1 MTTATTTTRERL
13 PNRRRQVTDSLHWPP
28 STGARIHLSAGL
40 TGEGRILEVFLR
52 GGGKVGSERD
62 FLLDDV
68 AVLVSLLLQ
77 RGETLAGIAHS
88 LGRLPDGSA
97 ASVVGAIVASLRS
110 MPGADDAERLP

>member
-13 PNRRRQVTDSLHWPP
+13 PNRRRSITDSFHWPP
-28 STGARIHLSAGL
+28 DTGARIHLSAGF
-40 TGEGRILEVFLR
+40 TGDGRILEVFVR

-77 RGETLAGIAHS
+77 RGETLAGIARS
-88 LGRLPDGSA
+88 LGRLPDGDA
-97 ASVVGAIVASLRS
+97 ASIVGAVVACLRT
-110 MPGADDAERLP
+110 MPRADVERLP